1 MPISKIHMRT
11 KSKIFTNLDKLKRGQ
26 IIKKMRNLSSI
37 METKIDLSQYTY
49 ENCIKIIQVHHPYSA
64 DEIKVISHFLRRSD
78 LCDHLKKDHQLD
90 QLSFD
95 KLITTLTTFLF
106 MKEFEENQKIISIDE
121 EADKFYILLDGTV
134 GIYKPIYVQKDM
146 KLKEYLGMMSDVKY
160 VEIDELKYN
169 RINEKN
175 SNLNLDLDTLFK
187 MSPDAYSMRV
197 KYTFFVEEEQKLGE
211 FGQGFAFGEIALIK
225 RCTRNA
231 TIKAL
236 KPSSL
241 VSIDKS
247 DYNKVKNFY
256 KVNLH
261 DINLKLPY
269 YLKSLEI
276 LIQHYTVPVAIT
288 RSLETAPE
296 MFKPGLRDL
305 IASIDAGDSTIEP
318 YMAFARRYPVRD
330 SMRMMRLLYR
340 LSLGSQERKQEQ
352 LIVFSRT
359 ISNLQNKSRETKY
372 KERLEKMEKKT
383 MTMLTSTGAGVMI
396 ILVLAIFQM
405 FVSA

>member
-1 MPISKIHMRT
+1 ME
-11 KSKIFTNLDKLKRGQ
+11 IFIVGV
-26 IIKKMRNLSSI
+26 II
-37 METKIDLSQYTY
+37 
-49 ENCIKIIQVHHPYSA
+49 
-64 DEIKVISHFLRRSD
+64 
-78 LCDHLKKDHQLD
+78 
-90 QLSFD
+90 
-95 KLITTLTTFLF
+95 
-106 MKEFEENQKIISIDE
+106 
-121 EADKFYILLDGTV
+121 ILLFNYLGTFNFNKFV
-134 GIYKPIYVQKDM
+134 DDNKVLFS
-146 KLKEYLGMMSDVKY
+146 KLKEDDYDFLLVSRYGEKVDVNQMYQK
-160 VEIDELKYN
+160 
-169 RINEKN
+169 
-175 SNLNLDLDTLFK
+175 
-187 MSPDAYSMRV
+187 RV
-197 KYTFFVEEEQKLGE
+197 KTAIITFLLGLIFAITSVQSLNFAIKLVLIFV
-211 FGQGFAFGEIALIK
+211 
-225 RCTRNA
+225 
-231 TIKAL
+231 
-236 KPSSL
+236 
-241 VSIDKS
+241 VSYLMFKS

-256 KVNLH
+256 KVHLH

-305 IASIDAGDSTIEP
+305 IASIDSGDSTIEP

>member
-1 MPISKIHMRT
+1 ME
-11 KSKIFTNLDKLKRGQ
+11 IFIVG
-26 IIKKMRNLSSI
+26 
-37 METKIDLSQYTY
+37 
-49 ENCIKIIQVHHPYSA
+49 
-64 DEIKVISHFLRRSD
+64 VIV
-78 LCDHLKKDHQLD
+78 
-90 QLSFD
+90 
-95 KLITTLTTFLF
+95 
-106 MKEFEENQKIISIDE
+106 
-121 EADKFYILLDGTV
+121 ILLFNYLGTFNFNKFV
-134 GIYKPIYVQKDM
+134 DDNKVLFS
-146 KLKEYLGMMSDVKY
+146 KLKEDDYDFLLVSRYGEKVDVNQMYQKRVKTAIITFLLGLILAITS
-160 VEIDELKYN
+160 IQ
-169 RINEKN
+169 
-175 SNLNLDLDTLFK
+175 NLNF
-187 MSPDAYSMRV
+187 AI
-197 KYTFFVEEEQKLGE
+197 KLV
-211 FGQGFAFGEIALIK
+211 
-225 RCTRNA
+225 
-231 TIKAL
+231 
-236 KPSSL
+236 L
-241 VSIDKS
+241 VFIVSYLMFKS

-256 KVNLH
+256 KVHLH

-383 MTMLTSTGAGVMI
+383 MTMLTSTGAGVMV